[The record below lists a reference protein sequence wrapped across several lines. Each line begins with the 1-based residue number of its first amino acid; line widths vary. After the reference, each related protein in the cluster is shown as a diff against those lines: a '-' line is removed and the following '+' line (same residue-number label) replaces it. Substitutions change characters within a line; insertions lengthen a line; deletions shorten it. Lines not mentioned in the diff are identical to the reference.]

1 MKKQEVKDAVKD
13 TVLKLRKGGYIKGMG
28 TNKYRLMD
36 ANHSPIKNLE
46 SIIVDKMN
54 EEHFLEIYGLVRVLS
69 HTGKTFQFPNNY

>member
-36 ANHSPIKNLE
+36 ASHSPIKNLE
-46 SIIVDKMN
+46 SVVVDLMKA
-54 EEHFLEIYGLVRVLS
+54 EYFIEIDGLVRVLS
-69 HTGKTFQFPNNY
+69 SRGKSFEFPRNY

>member
-28 TNKYRLMD
+28 ANKYRLMD

-46 SIIVDKMN
+46 SVVVDLMKA
-54 EEHFLEIYGLVRVLS
+54 EDFIEVSGLVRVLS
-69 HTGKTFQFPNNY
+69 HRGETFEFHRNY

>member
-36 ANHSPIKNLE
+36 SSHSPIKNLE
-46 SIIVDKMN
+46 PGVVDLMKA
-54 EEHFLEIYGLVRVLS
+54 EEFIEVDGLVRVLS
-69 HTGKTFQFPNNY
+69 HRGETFDFPKNY